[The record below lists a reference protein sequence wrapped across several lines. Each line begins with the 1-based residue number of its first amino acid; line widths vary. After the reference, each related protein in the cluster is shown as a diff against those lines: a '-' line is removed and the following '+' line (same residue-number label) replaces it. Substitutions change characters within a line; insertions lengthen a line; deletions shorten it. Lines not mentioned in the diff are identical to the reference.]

1 MGRKDWY
8 YVHLPK
14 LLMKRLDQFLQTPR
28 AKSMG
33 MSNKPELLR
42 HLINE
47 FLDEEESLYDKMD
60 YVSDIILETEDRDHV
75 VFTYNNESQFKEIV
89 NASVR
94 RGIDR
99 NQINILLMC
108 NIIIRYWFCNEM
120 PFIKFRMYFS
130 LVLFVLPE
138 LANSC
143 QKTNLHGVVFLF

>member
-1 MGRKDWY
+1 
-8 YVHLPK
+8 
-14 LLMKRLDQFLQTPR
+14 
-28 AKSMG
+28 MG
-33 MSNKPELLR
+33 MVNKSELLR
-42 HLINE
+42 HVINE
-47 FLDEEESLYDKMD
+47 FLDEQEAFYNKMD
-60 YVSDIILETEDRDHV
+60 YVGDVILEMEDCDHA
-75 VFTYNNESQFKEIV
+75 VFTFNDESQFKEIV